1 MALNFVALHF
11 MALNFVALHF
21 MALNFVALHFMA
33 LNFVAAVNF
42 TAGSFRRPDVE
53 SVSPLL

>member
-21 MALNFVALHFMA
+21 MA
-33 LNFVAAVNF
+33 VNF

>member
-11 MALNFVALHF
+11 MVLNFVALHF
-21 MALNFVALHFMA
+21 M
-33 LNFVAAVNF
+33 AVNF